1 MKLWSMTMD
10 LLFPPKCPFCQS
22 LLEDDE
28 TLLCARCQKE
38 LPWALGKDGEREG
51 EFFAL
56 CTAPLHYRGRVRE
69 SVHRYKFSGVR
80 AYAAPFAALMAQ
92 CVGDRLEGEFDCV
105 SWVPL
110 SRKRLRSR
118 GYDQARLLARGVA
131 AQLGLE
137 AVQVLDKVRHTP
149 AQSGLEEE
157 SARRANVLGAYSL
170 RPETDVTG
178 KRILLVDDVATTG
191 ATLSECARVL
201 LTAGAEQ
208 VVCVTLALAGGRK
221 AAEVL

>member
-1 MKLWSMTMD
+1 MNLWSAALD

-28 TLLCARCQKE
+28 RLLCARCQKE
-38 LPWALGKDGEREG
+38 LPWAQGKSGERDG
-51 EFFAL
+51 EFFEV
-56 CTAPLHYRGRVRE
+56 CIAPLHYRGRVRE

-80 AYAAPFAALMAQ
+80 ACAVPFATLMAQ
-92 CVGDRLEGEFDCV
+92 CVTDRLEGGFDCV

-137 AVQVLDKVRHTP
+137 AVPLLDKVRHTP

-157 SARRANVLGAYSL
+157 SARRANVLGAYS
-170 RPETDVTG
+170 TCSGADVKG
-178 KRILLVDDVATTG
+178 KRILLVDDVVTTG
-191 ATLSECARVL
+191 ATLSECARIL
-201 LTAGAEQ
+201 LSAGAEQ
-208 VVCVTLALAGGRK
+208 VVCVTLALAGRGK
-221 AAEVL
+221 EG

>member
-1 MKLWSMTMD
+1 MNLWSVTMD
-10 LLFPPKCPFCQS
+10 LLFPPKCPFCRS

-28 TLLCARCQKE
+28 KLLCARCQKE
-38 LPWALGKDGEREG
+38 LPWTQGKSGERDG

-56 CTAPLHYRGRVRE
+56 CVAPLRYRDRVRE

-80 AYAAPFAALMAQ
+80 AYAAPFATLMAQ
-92 CVGDRLEGEFDCV
+92 CVVDRLDGEFDCV

-131 AQLGLE
+131 SQLGLE
-137 AVQVLDKVRHTP
+137 AVRVLDKVRHTP
-149 AQSGLEEE
+149 AQSGLEEV

-170 RPETDVTG
+170 CSGADVKG
-178 KRILLVDDVATTG
+178 KRILLVDDVVTTG
-191 ATLSECARVL
+191 ATLAECARVL

-208 VVCVTLALAGGRK
+208 VVCVTLALAGTGK
-221 AAEVL
+221 DG

>member
-1 MKLWSMTMD
+1 MSLWSAALD

-28 TLLCARCQKE
+28 KFLCARCQKE
-38 LPWALGKDGEREG
+38 LPWIQGKDAERDG

-56 CTAPLHYRGRVRE
+56 CVAPLRYRDRVRE

-80 AYAAPFAALMAQ
+80 AYATPFATLMAQ
-92 CVGDRLEGEFDCV
+92 CVTDHLNGEFDCV

-170 RPETDVTG
+170 CPETDVKG
-178 KRILLVDDVATTG
+178 KRILLVDDVVTTG
-191 ATLSECARVL
+191 ATLSECARIL

-208 VVCVTLALAGGRK
+208 VVCVTLALAGAGK
-221 AAEVL
+221 DG